1 MAVFYK
7 KIFFIYGL
15 FAITSVMS
23 AQEYN
28 ISGMVL
34 GNEDK
39 PLEFTS
45 IILIS
50 SDLVFTV
57 SGLTN
62 EKGIF
67 LLKVPKGKYNLISE
81 EFGKEVLLKDID
93 ISSDQNL
100 GVLKIEE
107 AIGLKEVVVTEKEK
121 LIERKVDRLIFHVE
135 NSTIAQGG
143 DVLDALNVTPGIIVQ
158 NGQISMIGRDNMGV
172 MINGRMINLTGDDLI
187 NYLKNLRTETI
198 KNIEVIT
205 NPPSKYDAQG
215 NSGLINII
223 TKTVKNDSLSG
234 SVNSSLS
241 QASESIGSGGI
252 NLNYQKNRLTITSG
266 LNYSNGSYKP
276 YQRYTLNYP
285 EYFWSE
291 ENFKR
296 SHFNNLSG
304 RATLQYR
311 INDKLKIGGEYSL
324 SNNLPLVKTENRS
337 SIYNNQNV
345 LDSTIVNL
353 SRINMDRFTSAV
365 NTYAIIDIDSLGRKI
380 NLDIDYLKFKSGTE
394 NAFKSESFFN
404 TGEAKPDSYFSAFN
418 QGDLDIDII
427 TSRVDVEYPIQ
438 WMDLNFGTKLTFIDN
453 NSDVS
458 FFDTSTG
465 NSIYDP
471 LKSNEFLYREN
482 TQALYISGTKQLTK
496 ELTVKIGLRG
506 ENTQTEGNSTTLNQ
520 INNNNYF
527 KLFPTFH
534 LNYSIESYKSL
545 SLSYNKRINR
555 PSYSLL
561 NPFRFY
567 STSFNYAEGNPFL
580 QPYYTNNMELSYMY
594 KSSYTM
600 LYASFI
606 KNGFDQVVLVDP
618 ESYIQRVTPVNFYN
632 QTSLGIYQGYGF
644 RLKEVWDNRSNVSL
658 FYKETKSNIPQV
670 KNVEAW
676 SASLNTTNVID
687 LDKEKKFR
695 LELIYRYNFPSV
707 MGSYEVSGYH
717 QLDVGVK
724 MSFLNKKMQLSVN
737 GVDVFKG
744 NKRTFSQTVNGI
756 EQHNFDYSDVRR
768 VRVSLSYTFGKIF
781 KSNKK
786 IEANSEEKQRIN

>member
-1 MAVFYK
+1 
-7 KIFFIYGL
+7 
-15 FAITSVMS
+15 MS

-296 SHFNNLSG
+296 
-304 RATLQYR
+304 
-311 INDKLKIGGEYSL
+311 
-324 SNNLPLVKTENRS
+324 
-337 SIYNNQNV
+337 
-345 LDSTIVNL
+345 
-353 SRINMDRFTSAV
+353 
-365 NTYAIIDIDSLGRKI
+365 
-380 NLDIDYLKFKSGTE
+380 
-394 NAFKSESFFN
+394 
-404 TGEAKPDSYFSAFN
+404 
-418 QGDLDIDII
+418 
-427 TSRVDVEYPIQ
+427 
-438 WMDLNFGTKLTFIDN
+438 
-453 NSDVS
+453 
-458 FFDTSTG
+458 
-465 NSIYDP
+465 
-471 LKSNEFLYREN
+471 
-482 TQALYISGTKQLTK
+482 
-496 ELTVKIGLRG
+496 
-506 ENTQTEGNSTTLNQ
+506 
-520 INNNNYF
+520 
-527 KLFPTFH
+527 
-534 LNYSIESYKSL
+534 
-545 SLSYNKRINR
+545 
-555 PSYSLL
+555 
-561 NPFRFY
+561 
-567 STSFNYAEGNPFL
+567 
-580 QPYYTNNMELSYMY
+580 
-594 KSSYTM
+594 
-600 LYASFI
+600 
-606 KNGFDQVVLVDP
+606 
-618 ESYIQRVTPVNFYN
+618 
-632 QTSLGIYQGYGF
+632 
-644 RLKEVWDNRSNVSL
+644 
-658 FYKETKSNIPQV
+658 
-670 KNVEAW
+670 NVEAFMKY
-676 SASLNTTNVID
+676 SD
-687 LDKEKKFR
+687 EEKKKANKIMAMRYAQVGWGWDKKERACVYKIFMKESR
-695 LELIYRYNFPSV
+695 FDHLAKNQQGSSAYGIAQMLGEKSKDPAVQILRAYRY
-707 MGSYEVSGYH
+707 
-717 QLDVGVK
+717 
-724 MSFLNKKMQLSVN
+724 
-737 GVDVFKG
+737 
-744 NKRTFSQTVNGI
+744 I
-756 EQHNFDYSDVRR
+756 EHRYGTPCKAWLHHSRGW
-768 VRVSLSYTFGKIF
+768 Y
-781 KSNKK
+781 
-786 IEANSEEKQRIN
+786 